1 MEKRES
7 RAERMERINST
18 IAAEYANID
27 GIAIAQGGT
36 VIHEAYFNETKPS
49 ERKHVASVTKSIIS
63 ALIGIAVEE
72 GKIKSVNRP
81 VSEFFPEYEWASAR
95 KEKKTVTIRDL
106 LTMTALYPF
115 GDWQE
120 PLDKLCM
127 QRDWVGYMLDILGEG
142 DDGGEFKYS
151 SGSAHLLSAII
162 TRATGKSA
170 REYANE
176 RLFSPLG
183 IDPIEDREMQD
194 FSFDDLFGKKVEGWV
209 KDPSGISTGG
219 WGLTLAAREMA
230 AIGSLYLNRGQW
242 AGRKILSGAWI
253 DESTSKQS
261 CAIINGTECGYGY
274 LWWIRNSGKKKTFFA
289 SGDGGNVIWC
299 EPGQNAVIAILSSYA
314 PDSRDRVAL
323 IENLILPA
331 L

>member
-7 RAERMERINST
+7 RAERLERIDST

-36 VIHEAYFNETKPS
+36 VTHEAYFNGTKPS
-49 ERKHVASVTKSIIS
+49 DRKHVASVTKSVIS
-63 ALIGIAVEE
+63 ALIGITIEE
-72 GKIKSVNRP
+72 GKIGSVNQH
-81 VSEFFPEYEWASAR
+81 VSVFFPEYEWASAR
-95 KEKKTVTIRDL
+95 KEKKSVTIRDL
-106 LTMTALYPF
+106 LTMAAPYPF
-115 GDWQE
+115 GAWQE

-127 QRDWVGYMLDILGEG
+127 QRDWAGYMLDILGEG
-142 DDGGEFKYS
+142 DDGGGFKYS

-162 TRATGKSA
+162 TRVTGKSA

-183 IDPIEDREMQD
+183 IDAIPDHEMKD
-194 FSFDDLFGKKVEGWV
+194 FGFDDLFGRDVRGWV

-219 WGLTLAAREMA
+219 WGLTLATREMA
-230 AIGSLYLNRGQW
+230 AIGSLYLHRGQW
-242 AGRKILSGAWI
+242 AGRKILDGAWI

-261 CAIINGTECGYGY
+261 TAIVNGTECDYGF
-274 LWWIRNSGKKKTFFA
+274 LWWIRNSGKEKTFFA

-299 EPGQNAVIAILSSYA
+299 APGHDAVIAILSGYA